1 MKSILKPVI
10 ISTSISVLAL
20 CCSVSYA
27 KANSTAHE
35 LSRMQHVYALPKLS
49 SEGISRVKP
58 KHFNSF
64 GQMLDKPMLRI
75 PLNES
80 PLFKKSLPSKK
91 NEFFEMAT
99 IFNDKLQQLMASI
112 QNGLSNKSSDQQ
124 SLSSDSSIVNCKS
137 SQN

>member
-10 ISTSISVLAL
+10 ISTSLSVLAL

-27 KANSTAHE
+27 KANASAHE
-35 LSRMQHVYALPKLS
+35 ISRMQHVYALPKLS
-49 SEGISRVKP
+49 SEGISRIQPKP
-58 KHFNSF
+58 FNSF
-64 GQMLDKPMLRI
+64 GQMLDKPLLRI

-91 NEFFEMAT
+91 NEFFEMAN
-99 IFNDKLQQLMASI
+99 IFNDKLQQLMVSI
-112 QNGLSNKSSDQQ
+112 QNGLSNESSEHLP
-124 SLSSDSSIVNCKS
+124 LSSDSSIVSCKS